1 MSTSASGSH
10 ALSPEE
16 FVQVVG
22 RIADQI
28 RALTNANLHFTQ
40 DPYQIERHHTLLS
53 LAAELASLVDARPV
67 EAIQRHFH
75 RELTYVTPHPV
86 VDVAVFDPGGR
97 VLLIRRADSGLWA
110 MPGGMCEVNVSPA
123 ENALREVW
131 EETGCVAE
139 LTAFLGLFDSRM
151 ERTDR
156 TFSHLYHLLFAAR
169 HVSGT
174 PQVTRETRE
183 VAWFPQEEIPW
194 DTMHRGHGRR
204 LAHALAWHRDPS
216 IRPHFDPADW
226 TPHTSWQHRT
236 TPGQHHED

>member
-1 MSTSASGSH
+1 MNSPASGPHRLPS
-10 ALSPEE
+10 EE
-16 FVQVVG
+16 LVRAVG

-53 LAAELASLVDARPV
+53 LAGELAALVDARPA

-75 RELTYVTPHPV
+75 QDLTYVTPHPV
-86 VDVAVFDPGGR
+86 VDVAVFDRSGR

-131 EETGCVAE
+131 EETGCVAA
-139 LTAFLGLFDSRM
+139 LTGFLGLFDSRL
-151 ERTDR
+151 ERSDR
-156 TFSHLYHLLFAAR
+156 TFAHLYHLLFAAR
-169 HVSGT
+169 HLSGT
-174 PQVTRETRE
+174 PQVTRETQE
-183 VAWFPQEEIPW
+183 VAWFSPEAIPW
-194 DTMHRGHGRR
+194 DAMHGGHGRR

-216 IRPHFDPADW
+216 TRPHFDPADW
-226 TPHTSWQHRT
+226 TPQASWQHRT
-236 TPGQHHED
+236 APGSRHED